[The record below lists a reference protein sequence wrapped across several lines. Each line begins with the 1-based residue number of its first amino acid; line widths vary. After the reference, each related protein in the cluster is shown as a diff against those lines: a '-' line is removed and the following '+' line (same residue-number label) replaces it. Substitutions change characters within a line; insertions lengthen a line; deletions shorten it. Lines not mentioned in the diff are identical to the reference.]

1 MFKKLARK
9 LLYSRGFRQ
18 LIRWAGQIVLPGFEG
33 FNLYNISRFFVRAL
47 TKGNIV
53 MRASAISFKLFVA
66 FFPAVIVLLTMIP
79 YIPIP
84 DFQAKLL
91 VTFHDMLPLEV
102 YKFIESTL
110 HDLLVRKHGTLLSV
124 SFLVG
129 VFMASDSIDA
139 ILLGFSGSS
148 NHSTWHSPLKQRVLS
163 IGLLLALTVLT
174 MIAIPLLTFSGSIIY
189 KLEELH
195 FFSSY
200 FQLAALFLVKWIV
213 SILVVVLFVSLLYNA
228 GDPTTKRFRL
238 FTPGAILAM
247 LLIMLVSQAL
257 AFVFS
262 NITDYNALYG
272 SIGAILAVQLWL
284 YFNMIVLLIGYELNT
299 SIMRARNHRSA
310 HLQLKEKT

>member
-1 MFKKLARK
+1 M
-9 LLYSRGFRQ
+9 
-18 LIRWAGQIVLPGFEG
+18 
-33 FNLYNISRFFVRAL
+33 
-47 TKGNIV
+47 
-53 MRASAISFKLFVA
+53 
-66 FFPAVIVLLTMIP
+66 
-79 YIPIP
+79 
-84 DFQAKLL
+84 
-91 VTFHDMLPLEV
+91 
-102 YKFIESTL
+102 
-110 HDLLVRKHGTLLSV
+110 
-124 SFLVG
+124 
-129 VFMASDSIDA
+129 
-139 ILLGFSGSS
+139 
-148 NHSTWHSPLKQRVLS
+148 
-163 IGLLLALTVLT
+163 
-174 MIAIPLLTFSGSIIY
+174 
-189 KLEELH
+189 EELH

>member
-1 MFKKLARK
+1 MFKRLARK
-9 LLYSRGFRQ
+9 LLYWRGFRL
-18 LIRWAGQIVLPGFEG
+18 LISWARRIVPPGFEG
-33 FNLYNISRFFVRAL
+33 FNLYEISRFFFRAL
-47 TKGNIV
+47 FNGNIV

-102 YKFIESTL
+102 YRFIESTL
-110 HDLLVRKHGTLLSV
+110 HDLLVRKHGTLLSL

-129 VFMASDSIDA
+129 VYMASNSIDA
-139 ILLGFSGSS
+139 ILLGFSGSA
-148 NHSTWHSPLKQRVLS
+148 NHSTWHSPFKQRMLS
-163 IGLLLALTVLT
+163 IGLLFALTILT
-174 MIAIPLLTFSGSIIY
+174 MIAIPVLTFSGSIIY

-195 FFSSY
+195 FFSS
-200 FQLAALFLVKWIV
+200 FFEVAALFLVKWVV

-247 LLIMLVSQAL
+247 ALIMIVSQAL

-284 YFNMIVLLIGYELNT
+284 YFNMIVLLVGYELNT
-299 SIMRARNHRSA
+299 SIMRARINRSA
-310 HLQLKEKT
+310 HLQLKEGK